1 MVMIG
6 ARIFHSH
13 GVHHCAVCIL
23 HWFAVSFR
31 DLFSLV
37 LLMGETELTK
47 RHHWAH
53 ISSHH
58 FPGGPGKH
66 QVPLEMC
73 LVQGNISFSRDD
85 ILSLA
90 QLVGLIQ
97 NVSLWLD
104 NSHHVP
110 QLFHSL
116 LPSLFAHPL
125 YNCVVSFTHNTPISR
140 TMPTAQ
146 ALLQTLLSFCKPYI
160 EMKFTHTQKVNNC
173 KADDSEAFISC
184 VMCSCHFCPVTKH
197 VCHSRWFSTHGLWP
211 FGGGHISDILHVK
224 YLHYNS
230 SK

>member
-6 ARIFHSH
+6 SRIFHSH

-37 LLMGETELTK
+37 LLMGETDLTK
-47 RHHWAH
+47 RHPWAH

-66 QVPLEMC
+66 QVPSGMC
-73 LVQGNISFSRDD
+73 LGQGSISFRRDD
-85 ILSLA
+85 ILSL
-90 QLVGLIQ
+90 VGFIQ

-125 YNCVVSFTHNTPISR
+125 YNCVVSFTHITPISR
-140 TMPTAQ
+140 TVPMVQ
-146 ALLQTLLSFCKPYI
+146 ALLQTLLSLCKPYI
-160 EMKFTHTQKVNNC
+160 EMKFKHTHKEDNC
-173 KADDSEAFISC
+173 IADDSEAFIHCDVQLS
-184 VMCSCHFCPVTKH
+184 
-197 VCHSRWFSTHGLWP
+197 L
-211 FGGGHISDILHVK
+211 L
-224 YLHYNS
+224 S
-230 SK
+230 SYKTCLPL